1 MVAATMFGVACMPCF
16 LVFLIN
22 GFGDWEKENHT
33 LLIVCF
39 VVFSFLM

>member
-1 MVAATMFGVACMPCF
+1 MVGVACIPFVVF
-16 LVFLIN
+16 LVN
-22 GFGDWEKENHT
+22 GFGDWEKENQV

>member
-1 MVAATMFGVACMPCF
+1 MVAATTFGVACMPF
-16 LVFLIN
+16 LFFLIN
-22 GFGDWEKENHT
+22 GSGDWEKENHV

>member
-1 MVAATMFGVACMPCF
+1 MVGVACISF
-16 LVFLIN
+16 LVFPIKD
-22 GFGDWEKENHT
+22 FGDWEKENQV

>member
-1 MVAATMFGVACMPCF
+1 MVAATMVGVACILF
-16 LVFLIN
+16 LVFPIN
-22 GFGDWEKENHT
+22 GFGDWEKGNQV